1 MSMSGHAT
9 AGRCSRCAMAQR
21 QKHKTHNTRTRG
33 MMHRRENRKEK
44 RHAEQRSVM
53 PQRQRGIA
61 QHSRVEERSVFS
73 LLCIPHAC
81 RRPPRTPPPAARRPP
96 AGAGACHH
104 NLGAVPQRSGHAP
117 RAAGCRRRAHDSVC
131 LARPPCSW
139 AVVGERRKTKRDE
152 PTFGHREAE
161 VKSQTTG
168 P

>member
-33 MMHRRENRKEK
+33 MMHRRENRTEK

-73 LLCIPHAC
+73 LLCMPHAC

-131 LARPPCSW
+131 LALAARPPCSW
-139 AVVGERRKTKRDE
+139 AVVGERRKKKRDE
-152 PTFGHREAE
+152 PTFGHREQ
-161 VKSQTTG
+161 K
-168 P
+168 